1 MIEKM
6 KPSGI
11 AWIGDIPVGWDIK
24 KIKYVIQNDAD
35 GIKVGPF
42 GSALTNEVVSGEEG
56 QYKIYGQANLIR
68 KDFNYGDNFV
78 AEENYRRLINYEV
91 LPDDIAVSMMGTIGK
106 CAVVPHGIQPG
117 IMDSHLIKIRLSK
130 KMNPRFFEYIYESCV
145 VYEQLVVNSKGSIM
159 NGLNSTIVKSVFLAV
174 PSFSEQTAISDF
186 LDAQCAKIDSVIADI
201 EKQIE
206 TLQKYKKSLI
216 TEMVTNGLDRSV
228 PMKDSGIEWIGKIP
242 AGWKTSRVKYLI
254 DGKHP
259 YPIGDGDHGMIKA
272 DDYLDEGIPYIRV
285 LNLTWG
291 DGLNLDNLVFIS
303 DKMNAMIKNSELRP
317 NDILIAKT
325 GATIGKTA
333 IVPESLPISN
343 TTSHVGK
350 ITLPDTHCAK
360 YFFYVM
366 TSNIV
371 QKQIQD
377 ISAMQSTRPE
387 LGIEG
392 MRDLVVVVP
401 PLNTQQRIADYLDD
415 RCTKTDAILKTKIA
429 QLEVVKKRK
438 ASIIYEYVTG
448 KKRVTEVN

>member
-159 NGLNSTIVKSVFLAV
+159 NGLNSTIVRSVFLAV

-429 QLEVVKKRK
+429 QLEVVKKHK

>member
-1 MIEKM
+1 MTEKM
-6 KPSGI
+6 KPSGV
-11 AWIGDIPVGWDIK
+11 AWIGDIPHDWDIK
-24 KIKYVIQNDAD
+24 RVKYLASLKGRIGWQGLTSDEYIDEGPYLITGIDFQNGGIDWSNCVHISEKRWEEAPEIHIQNGDLLITKD
-35 GIKVGPF
+35 GTVGKV
-42 GSALTNEVVSGEEG
+42 AIVSGLEDKASLNSG
-56 QYKIYGQANLIR
+56 VLLIR
-68 KDFNYGDNFV
+68 TEPGFDKRFLFWV
-78 AEENYRRLINYEV
+78 LQSEEFWTWFRLKN
-91 LPDDIAVSMMGTIGK
+91 AG
-106 CAVVPHGIQPG
+106 
-117 IMDSHLIKIRLSK
+117 
-130 KMNPRFFEYIYESCV
+130 
-145 VYEQLVVNSKGSIM
+145 
-159 NGLNSTIVKSVFLAV
+159 NSTIIHLYQGDFAE
-174 PSFSEQTAISDF
+174 FSYTFPKAAEQCAIADF
-186 LDAQCAKIDSVIADI
+186 LDTQCAKIDSVIADI

-216 TEMVTNGLDRSV
+216 TETVTKGLDRSV
-228 PMKDSGIEWIGKIP
+228 PMKDSGIEWIGEIP
-242 AGWKTSRVKYLI
+242 VGWETSRVKYLI
-254 DGKHP
+254 DGNHP

-333 IVPESLPISN
+333 IVPESLPLSN

-350 ITLPDTHCAK
+350 ITLPDAHCAK

-366 TSNIV
+366 TSNVV

-401 PLNTQQRIADYLDD
+401 PLYIQQNIAAYLDE
-415 RCTKTDAILKTKIA
+415 RCAKADAILQTKKA
-429 QLEVVKKRK
+429 QLEVMKKHK

>member
-56 QYKIYGQANLIR
+56 QYKVYGQANLIR

-429 QLEVVKKRK
+429 QLEVVKKHK

>member
-1 MIEKM
+1 MTERM

-11 AWIGDIPVGWDIK
+11 AWIGDIPQEWSIKRVKYLASLKGRIGWQGLTSDEYIDEGPYL
-24 KIKYVIQNDAD
+24 ITGIDFQNGGIDWNNCVHISEERWAEAPEIHIQNGDLLITKD
-35 GIKVGPF
+35 GTVGKV
-42 GSALTNEVVSGEEG
+42 AIVSGLEG
-56 QYKIYGQANLIR
+56 KASLNSGVLLIR
-68 KDFNYGDNFV
+68 TKPDFDKRFLFWV
-78 AEENYRRLINYEV
+78 LQSEEFWTWFRLKN
-91 LPDDIAVSMMGTIGK
+91 AG
-106 CAVVPHGIQPG
+106 
-117 IMDSHLIKIRLSK
+117 
-130 KMNPRFFEYIYESCV
+130 
-145 VYEQLVVNSKGSIM
+145 
-159 NGLNSTIVKSVFLAV
+159 NSTIIHLYQGDFAE
-174 PSFSEQTAISDF
+174 FSYTFPNVTEQCAIADF

-216 TEMVTNGLDRSV
+216 TEAVTKGLDCSV
-228 PMKDSGIEWIGKIP
+228 PMKDSGIEWIGEIP
-242 AGWKTSRVKYLI
+242 VGWETSRVKYLI
-254 DGKHP
+254 DGNHP

-333 IVPESLPISN
+333 IVPESLPLSN

-366 TSNIV
+366 TSNVV

-401 PLNTQQRIADYLDD
+401 PLNTQQSIATYLDE
-415 RCTKTDAILKTKIA
+415 RCTKADAILQAKKA
-429 QLEVVKKRK
+429 QLEVMKKHK

>member
-1 MIEKM
+1 M
-6 KPSGI
+6 
-11 AWIGDIPVGWDIK
+11 
-24 KIKYVIQNDAD
+24 
-35 GIKVGPF
+35 
-42 GSALTNEVVSGEEG
+42 
-56 QYKIYGQANLIR
+56 
-68 KDFNYGDNFV
+68 
-78 AEENYRRLINYEV
+78 
-91 LPDDIAVSMMGTIGK
+91 
-106 CAVVPHGIQPG
+106 
-117 IMDSHLIKIRLSK
+117 
-130 KMNPRFFEYIYESCV
+130 
-145 VYEQLVVNSKGSIM
+145 
-159 NGLNSTIVKSVFLAV
+159 
-174 PSFSEQTAISDF
+174 
-186 LDAQCAKIDSVIADI
+186 
-201 EKQIE
+201 
-206 TLQKYKKSLI
+206 
-216 TEMVTNGLDRSV
+216 
-228 PMKDSGIEWIGKIP
+228 
-242 AGWKTSRVKYLI
+242 
-254 DGKHP
+254 
-259 YPIGDGDHGMIKA
+259 
-272 DDYLDEGIPYIRV
+272 
-285 LNLTWG
+285 
-291 DGLNLDNLVFIS
+291 FIS

-350 ITLPDTHCAK
+350 ITLPETHCAK

-429 QLEVVKKRK
+429 QLEVVKKHK